1 MKLIVGLGNPGSKY
15 EQTRHNVGFLVL
27 DELAKRYN
35 VSFALDNNFN
45 GLIAN
50 FRVGKEKVILLKPTT
65 FMNLSGIAVS
75 KVLNYFQVPLD
86 DLIVIFDDI
95 DLSTGRLRLRE
106 GGGHGGHNGLRD
118 IHKHLGSAKYK
129 RIKIGIDQDRTV
141 MLDQYVLGKFSKE
154 EQKLIDEAV
163 NLSADALMMFIEN
176 IPYLD
181 IMTKYN
187 TIGKNNAK

>member
-1 MKLIVGLGNPGSKY
+1 
-15 EQTRHNVGFLVL
+15 
-27 DELAKRYN
+27 
-35 VSFALDNNFN
+35 
-45 GLIAN
+45 
-50 FRVGKEKVILLKPTT
+50 
-65 FMNLSGIAVS
+65 MNLSGIAVS

-86 DLIVIFDDI
+86 DLIVISDDI

>member
-50 FRVGKEKVILLKPTT
+50 SRVGKEKVILLKPTT

-86 DLIVIFDDI
+86 DLIVISDDI